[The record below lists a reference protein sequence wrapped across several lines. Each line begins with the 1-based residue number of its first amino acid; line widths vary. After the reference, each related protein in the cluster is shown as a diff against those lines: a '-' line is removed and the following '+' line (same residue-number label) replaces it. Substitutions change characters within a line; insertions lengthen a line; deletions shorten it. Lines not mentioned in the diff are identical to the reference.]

1 MMNEKTTAGPAC
13 DLATGPVITYTAKMI
28 WLYNI
33 MLVEKMVT
41 VTEILVIRSVY
52 NQLLGDFN
60 Q

>member
-33 MLVEKMVT
+33 MLVEKNGYCNRN
-41 VTEILVIRSVY
+41 IGYQISL
-52 NQLLGDFN
+52 
-60 Q
+60 